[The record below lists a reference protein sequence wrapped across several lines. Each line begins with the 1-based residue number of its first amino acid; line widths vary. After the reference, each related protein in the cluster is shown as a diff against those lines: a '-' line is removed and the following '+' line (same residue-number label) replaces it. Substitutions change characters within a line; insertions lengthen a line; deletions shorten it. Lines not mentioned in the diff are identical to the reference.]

1 MNFFNFNPN
10 NNNGNN
16 GNNNGSAW
24 VVADTFWLY
33 WAITVPLTIATLL
46 LWALWHY
53 NGRFRRIVR
62 QMLLRLRIRRDE
74 EEDGL
79 EEGPKDS
86 IC

>member
-10 NNNGNN
+10 SDPNNGRS
-16 GNNNGSAW
+16 GW

-53 NGRFRRIVR
+53 HGRFRRIVR
-62 QMLLRLRIRRDE
+62 QLLLRFRDRRDR
-74 EEDGL
+74 DG
-79 EEGPKDS
+79 EEGPKDNVDN
-86 IC
+86 C